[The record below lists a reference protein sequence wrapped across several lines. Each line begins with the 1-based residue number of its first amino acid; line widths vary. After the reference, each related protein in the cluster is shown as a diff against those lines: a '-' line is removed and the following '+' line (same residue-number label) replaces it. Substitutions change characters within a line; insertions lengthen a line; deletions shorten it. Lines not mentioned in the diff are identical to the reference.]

1 MDDFGGTP
9 LQKTS
14 ILRKNNEKPALMNG
28 QAMAVWLWQATKYFK
43 TSQPEQKKI

>member
-1 MDDFGGTP
+1 MIWGYP
-9 LQKTS
+9 TS
-14 ILRKNNEKPALMNG
+14 KNLHIAENNEKPALMNG